1 MNYQKIEGNEYDIHI
16 INNKKFHTINCRIC
30 FTENSNKKL
39 ITYRNVLINI
49 LTCATKKYDTKE
61 KLIKVCQDLYSLSPV
76 ALTVRNGNL
85 QTTKFSI
92 STINSSYI
100 SENNLIDNL
109 LLLKEIVLNP
119 LVSNNRFSSKY
130 FKITKKELEVET
142 KTISEEPRL
151 YANIE
156 LLKII
161 DKDNQLSTGYSD
173 LDTLNEIN
181 EENLY
186 QSYLDMVNNS
196 KIDIFISGN
205 IKNSKKIVKIIQE
218 NFKFN
223 KNNVKLKDALINY
236 HDTSELIT
244 KRETKNYQQSK
255 LSVGYKLYNLTDYEN
270 RYVSFVFNNMLGGGA
285 NSLLMRY
292 IREEKSL
299 CYYINSYNNRLDNI
313 MIINSGIKK
322 ENYKIVLESINKT
335 IDDIIDG
342 KFTLKDLKES
352 KMEVLYNLSNIFESN
367 RSIIEYYYGQS
378 ILNSTDINTKVK
390 MIKKISKKD
399 IIDYAKK
406 LNIEGIFFLEGD
418 L

>member
-30 FTENSNKKL
+30 FTENSNKRL
-39 ITYRNVLINI
+39 VTYRNVLINI
-49 LTCATKKYDTKE
+49 LTSATKKYDTKE

-100 SENNLIDNL
+100 SENNLTDNL

-119 LVSNNRFSSKY
+119 LVSNNCFSSKY

-173 LDTLNEIN
+173 LDTLSEIN

-186 QSYLDMVNNS
+186 QSYLDMINNS

-205 IKNSKKIVKIIQE
+205 IKNSKKIVKVIQE
-218 NFKFN
+218 NFHFN
-223 KNNVKLKDALINY
+223 KNNVKLKNALINY
-236 HDTSELIT
+236 RDKSELIT
-244 KRETKNYQQSK
+244 KKETKKYQQSK

-322 ENYKIVLESINKT
+322 ENYKVVLESISKIIN
-335 IDDIIDG
+335 DIIDG
-342 KFTLKDLKES
+342 KFTLKDLNES
-352 KMEVLYNLSNIFESN
+352 KMEMLYNLSNIFESN

-378 ILNSTDINTKVK
+378 ILNSADINTKIK
-390 MIKKISKKD
+390 MINKISKKD

>member
-1 MNYQKIEGNEYDIHI
+1 MNYQKIECNGYDIHI
-16 INNKKFHTINCRIC
+16 INNKKYHTINCRIC
-30 FTENSNKKL
+30 FTENSNKEL
-39 ITYRNVLINI
+39 ITYRNVLMNV

-76 ALTVRNGNL
+76 ASTVRNGNL

-100 SENNLIDNL
+100 SENNLIENI
-109 LLLKEIVLNP
+109 LLLKEIILNP
-119 LVSNNRFSSKY
+119 LVSDGKFVSKY
-130 FKITKKELEVET
+130 FNITKKELEVET
-142 KTISEEPRL
+142 KTIKEEPRL

-161 DKDNQLSTGYSD
+161 DKKEELSTGYSD
-173 LDTLNEIN
+173 LDILNNIDEKK
-181 EENLY
+181 LY
-186 QSYLDMVNNS
+186 QSYQDMINNS

-205 IKNSKKIVKIIQE
+205 IKNSKKIINIIQSNF
-218 NFKFN
+218 NFKKSN
-223 KNNVKLKDALINY
+223 LKLMDALINY
-236 HDTSELIT
+236 DNFNKLIT
-244 KRETKNYQQSK
+244 KKETKNYQQSK

-270 RYVSFVFNNMLGGGA
+270 RYVSFIFNNMLGGGA

-299 CYYINSYNNRLDNI
+299 CYYINSYSNRLDNI

-322 ENYKIVLESINKT
+322 ENYEVVLESINK
-335 IDDIIDG
+335 ILNDIIDG
-342 KFTLKDLKES
+342 KFTTKDLKES

-367 RSIIEYYYGQS
+367 HSIIEYYYGQS
-378 ILNSTDINTKVK
+378 VLNSTDINTKLK
-390 MIKKISKKD
+390 MINKISKDD

-406 LNIEGIFFLEGD
+406 LNMEGIFFLEGD